1 MFRLHPHLS
10 SGSCLHYSLTLPGE
24 TALCHGSD
32 QGGYR
37 GRVRNQRRELPIL
50 LPQSP
55 PPPTDELSVGSKGLS
70 GRCLPITLVEFY
82 DFHPLLC
89 DLTLAKAP
97 EAREHTL

>member
-50 LPQSP
+50 LPPSP
-55 PPPTDELSVGSKGLS
+55 PPPTDELSVGSKGLLGCRLS
-70 GRCLPITLVEFY
+70 ISLVKLQ
-82 DFHPLLC
+82 DLHPLLRNFAF
-89 DLTLAKAP
+89 AKAS
-97 EAREHTL
+97 EAPEHTL